1 MIMKRYIYIAAII
14 ISCLCS
20 CERDDGLLIT
30 SFGDIS
36 VEAMCT
42 TADITIQMEYTSG
55 YASNNDCPTIEQYG
69 VYYSTTQTEPTGR
82 DGSCIVEWE
91 YGVRPNYM
99 VLTLTDLQPNT
110 TYYYRVFVR
119 NSSGS
124 LYSETKRFTT
134 KESDGRGYVIEDF
147 IGTYN
152 LNAWNVNTQRYET
165 WGNIKIY
172 TWTNSQT
179 NSEWVAVSGLNGGYD
194 FEVALGEYD
203 ATYKAIRLYSDYGF
217 TSNTYKFEG
226 NDTSFISFFFPIYVM
241 RDGSGGEIISKGK
254 GYQNKGEAW
263 LTFNSQGQLI
273 LRGSEFPDSNGYVA
287 NGYVFGCY
295 YAETYQF
302 YGWWD
307 VFMEVVLTKISSS
320 VEAPAKQNSKKVNVH
335 RQSKL
340 IKTCDL

>member
-1 MIMKRYIYIAAII
+1 MKRYIYIAAII

-36 VEAMCT
+36 VEAMYT
-42 TADITIQMEYTSG
+42 TADITIQMEYTAG
-55 YASNNDCPTIEQYG
+55 YASGNDCPTIEQYG
-69 VYYSTTQTEPTGR
+69 VYYSSTQREPTGR
-82 DGSCIVEWE
+82 DGSCIEELE
-91 YGVRPNYM
+91 YNLKPNK
-99 VLTLTDLQPNT
+99 LLITLTDLQPNT

-119 NSSGS
+119 NSLGT

-134 KESDGRGYVIEDF
+134 KKSNGRGYAIEDF
-147 IGTYN
+147 IGTYS
-152 LNAWNVNTQRYET
+152 LNAWNVNTQKYET

-172 TWTNSQT
+172 TWTNSST

-194 FEVALGEYD
+194 FEVALGEFD

-226 NDTSFISFFFPIYVM
+226 NDTSFISFFYPIYVM
-241 RDGSGGEIISKGK
+241 RDGSNSHLIRDGK

-287 NGYVFGCY
+287 NGYVFACY
-295 YAETYQF
+295 YAETYEF
-302 YGWWD
+302 CGWWD
-307 VFMEVVLTKISSS
+307 VFMEVVFTKISSS

>member
-1 MIMKRYIYIAAII
+1 MKRYIYIAAII

-36 VEAMCT
+36 VEATCT
-42 TADITIQMEYTSG
+42 TADITIQMEYTAG
-55 YASNNDCPTIEQYG
+55 YASSNDSPTIEQYG
-69 VYYSTTQTEPTGR
+69 VYYSSTQREPTGR
-82 DGSCIVEWE
+82 DGSYIAEWE
-91 YGVRPNYM
+91 YGVKPNK
-99 VLTLTDLQPNT
+99 LLITLTDLQPNT
-110 TYYYRVFVR
+110 TYYYRVFMR
-119 NSSGS
+119 NSLGS

-147 IGTYN
+147 IGTYS
-152 LNAWNVNTQRYET
+152 LNAWNVNTQKYET

-172 TWTNSQT
+172 TWTNSST

-217 TSNTYKFEG
+217 TSNTYNFEG
-226 NDTSFISFFFPIYVM
+226 NDTAFISFFFPIYVM
-241 RDGSGGEIISKGK
+241 RDGSNSSLIRDGK

-263 LTFNSQGQLI
+263 LTFNNQGQLT

-295 YAETYQF
+295 YAETYEF
-302 YGWWD
+302 YGWWH

-320 VEAPAKQNSKKVNVH
+320 IEAPAKQNSKKVNVH